1 MTSWLLVSFALK
13 LLLTAGIV
21 VTASVIV
28 ERSGPLIGSIIV
40 ALPTSVGA
48 AYIIM
53 AIEHPPA
60 FIAQSTIASAVG
72 NTSGALFCLAY
83 AYTAQRFGV
92 VLSLLAAIATWLGWA
107 VAMQQF
113 SWTIAGAFWLNIA
126 VFCVTIPALW
136 PLRNARAPAG
146 RALPTRQ
153 DLAVRVLIVGLFV
166 AGVTTASHQIGS
178 AASGLFVIFP
188 VAMISFMAILQ
199 PRIGGPAAGAVLA
212 QAQIPLLAQ
221 PFLFS
226 TVNLLAEPVGVWWAY
241 LAGLSVSLG
250 WSLVLLRFKSSA

>member
-53 AIEHPPA
+53 AVEHPPA

-83 AYTAQRFGV
+83 AYTAQRFNV
-92 VLSLLAAIATWLGWA
+92 AISLSAAIATWLGWA

-113 SWTIAGAFWLNIA
+113 QWSIAGAFWLNIA

-136 PLRNARAPAG
+136 PLRHARAPAG
-146 RALPTRQ
+146 RATPTRQ

-166 AGVTTASHQIGS
+166 AGVTTASHTIGS

-199 PRIGGPAAGAVLA
+199 PRTGGPAAGAVLA

-221 PFLFS
+221 PFMFS

-250 WSLVLLRFKSSA
+250 WSLVLLRVKSSA

>member
-53 AIEHPPA
+53 AVEHPPA

-83 AYTAQRFGV
+83 AYTAQRFNV
-92 VLSLLAAIATWLGWA
+92 AISLFAAIATWLG
-107 VAMQQF
+107 
-113 SWTIAGAFWLNIA
+113 
-126 VFCVTIPALW
+126 
-136 PLRNARAPAG
+136 
-146 RALPTRQ
+146 
-153 DLAVRVLIVGLFV
+153 
-166 AGVTTASHQIGS
+166 
-178 AASGLFVIFP
+178 
-188 VAMISFMAILQ
+188 
-199 PRIGGPAAGAVLA
+199 
-212 QAQIPLLAQ
+212 
-221 PFLFS
+221 
-226 TVNLLAEPVGVWWAY
+226 
-241 LAGLSVSLG
+241 
-250 WSLVLLRFKSSA
+250 